1 MKSKILPSKY
11 DHKWPHETHLRCY
24 LTRGRSQH
32 QACCVAVWF
41 AVLRSSVQPAGE
53 LHSAERLELQLKLL
67 IAKAN
72 TAPFVLKHRPES
84 AASGLYPQPT
94 ETCLPIT

>member
-1 MKSKILPSKY
+1 MLP
-11 DHKWPHETHLRCY
+11 HP
-24 LTRGRSQH
+24 RSITIPGINR
-32 QACCVAVWF
+32 AYGVSVWF

-53 LHSAERLELQLKLL
+53 VHSAVRLELQLKLL
-67 IAKAN
+67 IVKAN